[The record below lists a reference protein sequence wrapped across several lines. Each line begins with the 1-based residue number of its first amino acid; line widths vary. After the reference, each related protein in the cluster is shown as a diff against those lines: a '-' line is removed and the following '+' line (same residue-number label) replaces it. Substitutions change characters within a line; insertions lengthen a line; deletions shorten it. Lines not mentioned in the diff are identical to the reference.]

1 MTDEQLAQANELRTQ
16 IYELNARTIES
27 DWQGTIY
34 IGWMDEQPRKD
45 FIEFYNNQVKIQLD
59 RAISKFNDL

>member
-16 IYELNARTIES
+16 IYELNTRIIES